1 MSQTT
6 IPSPALSLVNGQAT
20 CLSTDIAKHF
30 GKQHKNVLRDLEA
43 LDIPEDFNRLNFEP
57 VEYIDA
63 KGEKRRA
70 VRLTRDGFTLLAMWF
85 TGKKA
90 MAWKV
95 RYIEAFN
102 AMEDTL
108 KQGQRQ
114 ERPHALPLTPSTVE
128 DRRPLKEAVNA
139 WVEAARS
146 QGKHLHHAAVWKVI
160 NLNFNLERIDQLPAE
175 WVDDAVAYVREQ
187 IPKAL
192 ASAEDELADELK
204 DVEDTVTMMV
214 NKNQALGQKIDR
226 IKDRHSRLTAD
237 AGARGLNPDAA
248 CAVVLFSEAIEDTL
262 RSQAWAFEALR
273 HASRAM
279 AAQIRSLS

>member
-1 MSQTT
+1 M
-6 IPSPALSLVNGQAT
+6 PSITPAVSIVKGRPVVSSLK
-20 CLSTDIAKHF
+20 IADHF
-30 GKQHKNVLRDLEA
+30 GKQHKDVLKRIESLNA
-43 LDIPEDFNRLNFEP
+43 PGDFTERNFASSD
-57 VEYIDA
+57 YTDA
-63 KGEKRRA
+63 TGRKLPA
-70 VRLTRDGFTLLAMWF
+70 YNLTRDGFTLLAMGF

-102 AMEDTL
+102 AMEDSL
-108 KQGQRQ
+108 KQGQGQ
-114 ERPHALPLTPSTVE
+114 GRPALPLTPSTVE

-139 WVEAARS
+139 WVEASRS
-146 QGKHLHHAAVWKVI
+146 QGKHLHHAAAWKVI
-160 NLNFNLERIDQLPAE
+160 NINFNLERIDQLPAE